1 MYDIVQ
7 THIVI
12 YNSDMSIE
20 KIADLQRLARKGGYG
35 LPHLLGGS
43 MEMVVSQIKAAE
55 DKGSPIALG
64 FAPEVFYMVP
74 IEISFP
80 LILSAAKIAR
90 VPVATQLEHG
100 RDFNVIMRAIKLGV
114 SSVMFD
120 GSSLPYE
127 ENIEKTREIVKI
139 AHAFDVCVEAELGS
153 VGGSALRGETA
164 KESFF
169 TDPEMALDFVRKTDV
184 DSLAISFGNVHGKY
198 KGKPDLDYDRV
209 SKIAS
214 LINIPLVMH
223 GGSGLEEE
231 QYRKCIDAGISNI
244 HFYTNVTTGLWS
256 YLRKKIALLDS
267 DPVYHEIVDWT
278 MQYFY
283 AQTVHV
289 IEMLK
294 SEGRVEVV
302 KSPEVDRGD
311 GFDLSASEVEQSAN
325 IIAKTMSSLDLKLG
339 R

>member
-1 MYDIVQ
+1 LYDIVESRS
-7 THIVI
+7 VI
-12 YNSDMSIE
+12 YNGPMCIE
-20 KIADLQRLARKGGYG
+20 KIADLQRRARKGGYA

-43 MEMVVSQIKAAE
+43 IEMVVSQIKAAE
-55 DKGSPIALG
+55 DKASPIALG

-153 VGGSALRGETA
+153 VGGSALRGEA
-164 KESFF
+164 SKESYF
-169 TDPEMALDFVRKTDV
+169 TEPEMALDFVRKTNI

-198 KGKPDLDYDRV
+198 KGRPDLDYERV
-209 SKIAS
+209 RKIVS
-214 LINIPLVMH
+214 LIDIPLVMH

-231 QYRKCIDAGISNI
+231 QYRKCIDSGISNI

-256 YLRKKIALLDS
+256 FLRKKIASLDS

-283 AQTVHV
+283 SQTVHV

-294 SEGRVEVV
+294 SDGRVEVA
-302 KSPEVDRGD
+302 KSAEAAADNR
-311 GFDLSASEVEQSAN
+311 FDLAASRSN
-325 IIAKTMSSLDLKLG
+325 RSL